1 MAEGGRILA
10 TVLQE
15 LRKEVRPGITTKA
28 LDRTAF
34 DLIRGAGCKSA
45 FLGYQPNGADKPYS
59 ATLCASVNDGVVHG
73 LPSARLLE
81 EGDVLKLDLG
91 LIHKGW
97 YLDSAI
103 TVPVGRVSKDIAMLI
118 AATEEALTRGIEQA
132 KAGATVGDIGY
143 AVERYVKHKKF
154 SVVEALTGHGIGH
167 RLHEDPNVFNVGRPG
182 RGIDLKEGMVIAI
195 EPMVAMG
202 SARVKQLPDDSF
214 VTADGSLAAH
224 FEHTIAI
231 TKSGPRILTKL

>member
-10 TVLQE
+10 LVLQE
-15 LRKEVRPGITTKA
+15 LRRHVRAGSTTKA
-28 LDRTAF
+28 LDKIAF

-45 FLGYQPNGADKPYS
+45 FLGYQPHGADRPYP
-59 ATLCASVNDGVVHG
+59 ATLCASINDGVVHG
-73 LPSARLLE
+73 LPSDRSLQ

-97 YLDSAI
+97 YLDSAV
-103 TVPVGRVSKDIAMLI
+103 TVPVGTVSKEVHALI
-118 AATEEALTRGIEQA
+118 AATEEALARGIEQA
-132 KAGATVGDIGY
+132 KAGATVGDIGH
-143 AVERYVKHKKF
+143 AIERYVKHKKF
-154 SVVEALTGHGIGH
+154 SVVEALTGHGIG
-167 RLHEDPNVFNVGRPG
+167 RQLHEDPNVFNVGRPG
-182 RGIDLKEGMVIAI
+182 RGIDLKEGIVIAI

-202 SARVKQLPDDSF
+202 NARVKQLPDDSF

-231 TKSGPRILTKL
+231 TKSGPRILTKI